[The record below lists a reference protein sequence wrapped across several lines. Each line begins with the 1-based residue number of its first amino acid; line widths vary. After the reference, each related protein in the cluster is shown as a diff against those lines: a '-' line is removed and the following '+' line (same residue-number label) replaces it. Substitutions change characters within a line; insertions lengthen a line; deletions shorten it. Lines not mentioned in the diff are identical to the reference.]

1 MEKVVEKEVEKLVD
15 RVVEKEVIKE
25 VPVEVVKEIYTDK
38 VPYDMDSKEW
48 YRKDRLYRVED
59 IPEEDANSLQNNYN
73 AQIPDLSNIF
83 LLKKNSPDEKSKT
96 IKVSPGDVIQ
106 FIQKKSKGRPKKN
119 QGL

>member
-1 MEKVVEKEVEKLVD
+1 
-15 RVVEKEVIKE
+15 
-25 VPVEVVKEIYTDK
+25 
-38 VPYDMDSKEW
+38 MDSKEW

-59 IPEEDANSLQNNYN
+59 IPEEDANSLQYNYK
-73 AQIPDLSNIF
+73 AQMPDMSNIF